1 MPFRFRRS
9 DHHWLTGWD
18 LTIQARGSTSLCSPS
33 PRLCWWSTWQCWL
46 LTSAERSDALSVPP
60 QHPHRAGPPAADV
73 GADAQ
78 VIRRGQKEAHQH
90 GTPASIFKILLAKEK
105 AQRIAAD
112 VKSKPPARLSS

>member
-9 DHHWLTGWD
+9 IRIAPGL
-18 LTIQARGSTSLCSPS
+18 
-33 PRLCWWSTWQCWL
+33 RLPMS
-46 LTSAERSDALSVPP
+46 ERMPKF
-60 QHPHRAGPPAADV
+60 
-73 GADAQ
+73 
-78 VIRRGQKEAHQH
+78 IRRGQKEAHQH